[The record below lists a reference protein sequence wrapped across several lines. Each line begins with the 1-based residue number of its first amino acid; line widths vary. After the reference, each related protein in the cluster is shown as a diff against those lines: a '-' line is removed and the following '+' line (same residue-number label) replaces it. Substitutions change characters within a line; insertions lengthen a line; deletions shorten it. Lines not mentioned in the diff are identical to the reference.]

1 MASTKEMSPISRKS
15 ISKLIVIQP
24 SFRVVGQTHAEWQ
37 RFKQPENKRQIF
49 GSALATIHLSL
60 TFGFFKCLPQDIC
73 VMTSFDYNYQNA
85 FRCSLCYADSVTHE
99 RFFIKEKILNTIACP
114 KAFFW

>member
-1 MASTKEMSPISRKS
+1 MSPISRKS
-15 ISKLIVIQP
+15 VSKLIVIQP

-49 GSALATIHLSL
+49 GSVLATIHLSI

-73 VMTSFDYNYQNA
+73 VMTSFDYNYQNLHLA
-85 FRCSLCYADSVTHE
+85 
-99 RFFIKEKILNTIACP
+99 
-114 KAFFW
+114 AFFVMQILSRTSDSS